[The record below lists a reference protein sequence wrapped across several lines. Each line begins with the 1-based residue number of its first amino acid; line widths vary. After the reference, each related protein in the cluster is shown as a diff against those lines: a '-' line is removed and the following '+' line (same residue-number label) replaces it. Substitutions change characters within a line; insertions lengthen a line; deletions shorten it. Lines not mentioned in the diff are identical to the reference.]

1 MFSLE
6 SKSLGYYLILEE
18 PEADFLEDVF
28 GYNITE
34 SLSLELDD
42 WALST
47 YTWLRVF
54 LFSSISKN
62 CYYCIV
68 AERLFVVNLSA
79 ATAHAI
85 FWKPFNSFNG
95 LVNVALR

>member
-34 SLSLELDD
+34 SLSLELDYWD
-42 WALST
+42 LST

-68 AERLFVVNLSA
+68 AERLESVLYLFRLGEGCGG
-79 ATAHAI
+79 
-85 FWKPFNSFNG
+85 FCY
-95 LVNVALR
+95 